1 MKKGETEKTK
11 REKNRSKR
19 KKIGQN
25 GKTPFKTEKKSY
37 FHHFGGVDT
46 GGVGVSPA
54 PPVASTE
61 YICFFHHITILADS
75 RNIPYNIKL

>member
-19 KKIGQN
+19 KNTVQN

-46 GGVGVSPA
+46 GGVDTGGVGVSPA

-61 YICFFHHITILADS
+61 YSTV
-75 RNIPYNIKL
+75 

>member
-1 MKKGETEKTK
+1 MKKGETEKKK
-11 REKNRSKR
+11 RE
-19 KKIGQN
+19 KIGQN

-37 FHHFGGVDT
+37 FQHFGGVDT

-61 YICFFHHITILADS
+61 YSTV
-75 RNIPYNIKL
+75 